1 MKYSIIVT
9 LTFMSVI
16 LYVSL
21 SNKIVE
27 GYESF
32 EECKTQGYPH
42 DFCMSVPIQSM
53 ITTASDLHK

>member
-9 LTFMSVI
+9 FIFLSVI

-32 EECKTQGYPH
+32 EKCKIQGYPH

-53 ITTASDLHK
+53 ITTASKLHK

>member
-9 LTFMSVI
+9 LIFVSII

-53 ITTASDLHK
+53 ITPA